1 MLVGNMAMR
10 GAMWSALLIV
20 STATVSAFPASAEG
34 VRLQPDGGNLAVV
47 VFGGMDGVEP
57 ERFARSVVAAMPEE
71 LFDPDRNFTRHPA
84 YQPQRD
90 YTVVMSFHD
99 PAQPVETDLCKAGS
113 RSDAAPPPPDFRGLH
128 SAVGLTGALCVDD
141 VALRTTTA
149 QSAGRVTP
157 DQLSF
162 RFLIADAAKALFP
175 DGFARLPRTTT
186 GAP

>member
-1 MLVGNMAMR
+1 MR
-10 GAMWSALLIV
+10 GKTWFAALIV
-20 STATVSAFPASAEG
+20 STGTVSALPAWAEG
-34 VRLQPDGGNLAVV
+34 VRLRPDGSNLAVV
-47 VFGGMDGVEP
+47 IFGGMDGVAP
-57 ERFARSVVAAMPEE
+57 ESFAGSVAAAMPEE
-71 LFDPDRNFTRHPA
+71 LLDPGRNFARHPA
-84 YQPQRD
+84 YEPERE

-113 RSDAAPPPPDFRGLH
+113 RSEAAPPPPDFRSLH

-141 VALRTTTA
+141 VALRTTTMR
-149 QSAGRVTP
+149 SAGRVTP

-186 GAP
+186 GAR